1 MGNYTSSQQ
10 AFSSS
15 AMTSYLMVGNPGVG
29 KSTILNGFANKVLF
43 ESGPSFGAGK
53 TKVLQ
58 SETVGAD
65 TFMDTPGLADINLRK
80 QAAAAITEAL
90 QKGGVF
96 KIFFVVT
103 LEAGRVKPADRTTM
117 ELVLASAPISHYGVI
132 INKLEDEEHEALM
145 GEPEAQDLVKAGL
158 LNKLPTPSLYFH
170 FEKRRS
176 DLAGKKNQGL
186 GLGEEMKK
194 FIVSVPEVNIAV
206 KDVKGIRID
215 EFEAMTEKFETLI
228 AQLHDDK
235 KYCTRRW
242 PKTKKCMRHWSR
254 K

>member
-1 MGNYTSSQQ
+1 MG
-10 AFSSS
+10 
-15 AMTSYLMVGNPGVG
+15 
-29 KSTILNGFANKVLF
+29 
-43 ESGPSFGAGK
+43 
-53 TKVLQ
+53 
-58 SETVGAD
+58 
-65 TFMDTPGLADINLRK
+65 NLRK

-132 INKLEDEEHEALM
+132 INKLEDEELEALM
-145 GEPEAQDLVKAGL
+145 EDPDAQDSVKAGL
-158 LNKLPTPSLYFH
+158 LHNLPTPSLYFH
-170 FEKRRS
+170 FEARRK

-215 EFEAMTEKFETLI
+215 EFEAMTEKFETL

-235 KYCTRRW
+235 KILHQ
-242 PKTKKCMRHWSR
+242 KMAEDKKMYEALVEEMKERTASLEASLKEAKKQKGRDDR
-254 K
+254 KAKEEKKRKKKAREVRKKKKKKKKKKK